1 MNASPDAE
9 ALRFDEELGV
19 YVTTSYRAAHQVLHG
34 QHWSSDPGSNFTLL
48 TRMGTSESLPSLVDA
63 MLRLF
68 MDGPTHTRMRQF
80 LARSF
85 TARRIEALRPR
96 IAAVVEAALDGV
108 QDRPV
113 FDVLADL
120 AYPIPTAVIAELL
133 DVGTEGA
140 QIISACSRELTALME
155 VAPTES
161 QLLAAGSASTTCS
174 LFLLPLLAERRESPG
189 EDFIS
194 ALLTADVDGDRLTL
208 EEALAN
214 ILLLLIAGQE
224 TTANLIGNGVL
235 RLLRHPA
242 ERDRMLADPGLVGV
256 AVEEILRLDS
266 PITFVARMA
275 TEDQYVG
282 RRRILAGQQVVVS
295 LTTANRDPSRFAC
308 PERFDMD
315 RADRG
320 HLSFGGGA
328 HYCIGRSLGIAEAE
342 ETLRGLFA
350 RFPELSLADQDLRR
364 RPSRTFHALERLL
377 VTPS

>member
-1 MNASPDAE
+1 MSASQDTQ
-9 ALRFDEELGV
+9 ALSFDEELGV
-19 YVTTSYRAAHQVLHG
+19 YATSSYSAAQQVLHG
-34 QHWSSDPGSNFTLL
+34 QHWSSDPGGNFTLL
-48 TRMGTSESLPSLVDA
+48 AKMGTPDSLPSLVDA

-96 IAAVVEAALDGV
+96 ISAVVEAALEGV
-108 QDRPV
+108 QDRPA
-113 FDVLADL
+113 FDALADL

-140 QIISACSRELTALME
+140 QIISACSEQLTALME
-155 VAPTES
+155 IGPTET
-161 QLLAAGSASTTCS
+161 QLLAAGAASTTCS

-214 ILLLLIAGQE
+214 ILLLLIAGRE

-242 ERDRMLADPGLVGV
+242 ELDLVRADPELIGV
-256 AVEEILRLDS
+256 VVEEILRLDA
-266 PITFVARMA
+266 PIKFVARTA
-275 TEDQYVG
+275 TRDQYVG
-282 RRRILAGQQVVVS
+282 RQQILAGQQVVVHLAS
-295 LTTANRDPSRFAC
+295 ANRDPAEFPHPDRFNMH
-308 PERFDMD
+308 RTN
-315 RADRG
+315 RG
-320 HLSFGGGA
+320 HVSFGGGA
-328 HYCIGRSLGIAEAE
+328 HHCIGRALAIAEAE
-342 ETLRGLFA
+342 ETLRALFT
-350 RFPELSLADQDLRR
+350 RFPHLSLADQDLRR
-364 RPSRTFHALERLL
+364 RPSKTFHALERLL